1 MPGRNRKSAKDA
13 GTRFE
18 TFVGK
23 YLRLP
28 RRAKT
33 GRYDRGDLECP
44 GVIECKDYGGNLK
57 VGEWIGESQRERDNA
72 DSEWAVVVAKRR
84 GSGKP
89 DEQYVFMTLK
99 DFKWFYDRVYRK
111 SA

>member
-18 TFVGK
+18 SLIAK

-28 RRAKT
+28 RRVKS
-33 GRYDRGDLECP
+33 GRYDRGDLEGP

-57 VGEWIGESQRERDNA
+57 VGEWIAESKREQSNA
-72 DSEWAVVVAKRR
+72 GADWSVVVAKRR
-84 GSGKP
+84 GTGKP
-89 DEQYVFMTLK
+89 NDQYVFMTLE
-99 DFKWFYDRVYRK
+99 DFKWFYDRVYRE
-111 SA
+111 ST